1 MRAVVVNEFGGPEV
15 LVARDVPEP
24 ELGPEQVLVDVEF
37 AGVTFI
43 ETLLRAG
50 RAPNPQML
58 PELPYIP
65 GNGVGGVVPALDGAR
80 VVSSMGGS
88 GGYAERAAVA
98 ADGLIRVPDALELA
112 DALALLADGRTA
124 TGLVREAGV
133 RAGETVL
140 VEAAAG
146 GVGSLLVQ
154 LARAAGAQVV
164 AAAGGQRKLR
174 LAAEL
179 GADVTVDYTDRDW
192 TEPVGPVDV
201 VFDAV
206 GGEIGRSAFEL
217 LRPGGRMCVFGLA
230 SGAFTEIPTDA
241 PDITVIRGA
250 GVTPEN
256 TLELTRSALA
266 EAAAGRLRPIVG
278 QTFPLE
284 RAADAHA
291 AIEARA
297 TVGKTLLH
305 VAG

>member
-1 MRAVVVNEFGGPEV
+1 MRAVVVSEFGAPEV
-15 LVARDVPEP
+15 LVARDVPTP
-24 ELGPEQVLVDVEF
+24 ELGPGQALVDVEF

-43 ETLLRAG
+43 ETMLRAG

-58 PELPYIP
+58 PQLPYIP
-65 GNGVGGVVPALDGAR
+65 GNGVGGTVPALDGAR
-80 VVSSMGGS
+80 VVTSTGGS
-88 GGYAERAAVA
+88 GGYAERAAVP
-98 ADGLIRVPDALELA
+98 ADGLIRVPDGLELA

-124 TGLVREAGV
+124 TGLVRAAGV
-133 RAGETVL
+133 LARETVL

-154 LARAAGAQVV
+154 LALAAGARVV
-164 AAAGGQRKLR
+164 AAAGGERKVQ

-179 GADVTVDYTDRDW
+179 GAEVTVDYTDPDW
-192 TEPVGPVDV
+192 TERIGPVDV
-201 VFDAV
+201 VFDGV
-206 GGEIGRSAFEL
+206 GGQIGRSAFEL

-230 SGAFTEIPTDA
+230 SGAFTEIPSDVRG
-241 PDITVIRGA
+241 ITVIRGA
-250 GVTPEN
+250 GVSPEN

-266 EAAAGRLRPIVG
+266 EAVAGRLRPIVG

-297 TVGKTLLH
+297 TLGKTLLR
-305 VAG
+305 VAR